1 MSTKLVGRH
10 RTAPALLSLLVA
22 GAVSMA
28 GVTMK
33 AEAEVRQA
41 QINLPANAK
50 AQPYHSLALPLS
62 VYRDAKDSQLS
73 DLRIRNANGEFL
85 SYAWLSS
92 SQQADEQLQL
102 LSQSVAIFPLPQ
114 REIEPTSNTQL
125 EVIQSSDGSLRWR
138 SEGRTTTAT
147 SKAVTT
153 WIIDASALMRAAK
166 AQNTQGQNNQ
176 AQLVQLR
183 LQVDTEFQGVAGFAL
198 EVSDNLQQWRRLELH
213 PQLVQ
218 LQRKVERLEQT
229 EFALPAIREAYLRL
243 TWDEPSRA
251 PQLIGAKLDAQYQEW
266 TLPKLLW
273 TPAIKASHC
282 DTTMCEYEVSA
293 NMPIDS
299 LRLRLQSNNA
309 VAQVMLYGVRDTQVE
324 EHRHLRHSL
333 NPLYVL
339 RHQKRSPPS
348 TYEREDFISDFKVF
362 RLQFNGQ
369 DIESDAVSGSGSA
382 YKKIRLRTLLGVA
395 SLGSQPPLLELGS
408 MERQLVFL
416 ARGAEPYRIELGG
429 DEKQGAAV
437 SLSALMPSK
446 AVSAF
451 SSGASLTMLEAVNP
465 SSSSHP
471 STSAAANA
479 VGASQNAEQQQQR
492 KWWLWLLLAAAV
504 GVLGWMVWAS
514 LGSIDKAKQ
523 ESP

>member
-28 GVTMK
+28 GMTMK

-41 QINLPANAK
+41 QVNLPANAK

-114 REIEPTSNTQL
+114 REIEQTSNTQL
-125 EVIQSSDGSLRWR
+125 EVIQSGDGSLRWR

-166 AQNTQGQNNQ
+166 TQSKQGKHSQ

-183 LQVDTEFQGVAGFAL
+183 LQVDAAFQGVAGFAL
-198 EVSDNLQQWRRLELH
+198 EVSEDLQHWRRLDVR

-218 LQRKVERLEQT
+218 LRNKGMDLEQS
-229 EFALPAIREAYLRL
+229 EFSLPAVREAYLRL
-243 TWDEPSRA
+243 TWDEPNNA
-251 PQLIGAKLDAQYQEW
+251 PALVGAKIDAQYQAW
-266 TLPKLLW
+266 NLPKLMW
-273 TPAIKASHC
+273 TQGIKPSKC
-282 DTTMCEYEVSA
+282 DTVICEYEVPR

-299 LRLRLQSNNA
+299 LRLRLQSSNA
-309 VAQVMLYGVRDTQVE
+309 VAEVLAFGLNDSHVE
-324 EHRHLRHSL
+324 ERHHLRHSL

-339 RHQKRSPPS
+339 RHQKRSPPAS
-348 TYEREDFISDFKVF
+348 YEQEDYVTDFKAF
-362 RLQFNGQ
+362 RLQLNGK
-369 DIESDAVSGSGSA
+369 DVESDAVSGNGRA
-382 YKKIRLRTLLGVA
+382 YKTIRLR
-395 SLGSQPPLLELGS
+395 SLPSFAAFGSTPPLLELGS
-408 MERQLVFL
+408 MERQIVFL
-416 ARGAEPYRIELGG
+416 ARGAEPYRIEWGG

-437 SLSALMPSK
+437 SMNALMPSD
-446 AVSAF
+446 VVNEF
-451 SSGASLTMLEAVNP
+451 SSGASLSMLQPEAAVKA
-465 SSSSHP
+465 
-471 STSAAANA
+471 STANVQA
-479 VGASQNAEQQQQR
+479 PAASQSTEQQQQR
-492 KWWLWLLLAAAV
+492 KWWLWALLAAAV
-504 GVLGWMVWAS
+504 GVLGWMVWSS
-514 LGSIDKAKQ
+514 LGAIDKEKQ

>member
-1 MSTKLVGRH
+1 MKRKLRGNDRL
-10 RTAPALLSLLVA
+10 RLISLAFMMGSICQFAL
-22 GAVSMA
+22 
-28 GVTMK
+28 
-33 AEAEVRQA
+33 AEVKQA
-41 QINLPANAK
+41 RITLPTETK
-50 AQPYHSLALPLS
+50 TSPYHSLALPLS
-62 VYRDAKDSQLS
+62 LYSTARDSHLS
-73 DLRIRNANGEFL
+73 DLRIRNANGEL
-85 SYAWLSS
+85 LTYAWLMS
-92 SQQADEQLQL
+92 SQQPEEQLKL
-102 LSQSVAIFPLPQ
+102 LSQSVPIFPLPQ
-114 REIEPTSNTQL
+114 RKPEEVQPTQIEVL
-125 EVIQSSDGSLRWR
+125 QSSDGSLRWR
-138 SEGRTTTAT
+138 GEVRPSTAAQ
-147 SKAVTT
+147 KASGT
-153 WIIDASALMRAAK
+153 WVIDASALMRAAK

-218 LQRKVERLEQT
+218 LQRKVERLEQA

-266 TLPKLLW
+266 ALPKLLW

-282 DTTMCEYEVSA
+282 DTTMCEYEVPA

-299 LRLRLQSNNA
+299 LRLRLQSSNA

-348 TYEREDFISDFKVF
+348 TYEHEDFISDFKVF

-382 YKKIRLRTLLGVA
+382 YKKIRLRTLLGIA
-395 SLGSQPPLLELGS
+395 SLGSTPPLFELGS

-479 VGASQNAEQQQQR
+479 VGASQSAEQQQQR